1 MGDVADGQTADTGMG
16 TTDADTADTGTAPTE
31 ADTADTETADAGMAG
46 GAGACLDAREHAA
59 AMELVH
65 AVRRDVGAR
74 LECALLF
81 GSKARGTARADSD
94 VDVLLVFKR
103 LPPDRE
109 PQATHAERMAERVAA
124 RTGVPL
130 GVWSVSRE
138 DLEPGRRTPMLVD
151 ALDDAVPLW
160 PADCVLPRA
169 AFTPED
175 AAFCAARLLDRVA
188 EGSAEV
194 ARALAAGDAA
204 AWARRA
210 RDDLVRLCT
219 AVLLLAG
226 ETRPRRGDAVR
237 RFLERN
243 PRFAGQARTRAVLA
257 WAARSYPSGHVELDD
272 DTPVPPPPVPA
283 DAVLATAQRLRSLV
297 LERERASRRR
307 GTFVQSGA

>member
-1 MGDVADGQTADTGMG
+1 MGD
-16 TTDADTADTGTAPTE
+16 APGAVTC
-31 ADTADTETADAGMAG
+31 G
-46 GAGACLDAREHAA
+46 GVGAEACLDAREHAA
-59 AMELVH
+59 AMALVH
-65 AVRRDVGAR
+65 EVRRRVGAK

-81 GSKARGTARADSD
+81 GSKARRQARPDSD

-109 PQATHAERMAERVAA
+109 PQATDAERIAEEVAA

-130 GVWSVSRE
+130 GVWSVSNE
-138 DLEPGRRTPMLVD
+138 DLAPGRRTPMLVD
-151 ALDDAVPLW
+151 ALEDAVPLW
-160 PADCVLPRA
+160 PADRDPPRA
-169 AFTPED
+169 ELTPAD
-175 AAFCAARLLDRVA
+175 ALFCAARLLDRVG

-194 ARALAAGDAA
+194 SARLAAGDA

-243 PRFAGQARTRAVLA
+243 PDFEPGAEGCGVLA
-257 WAARSYPSGHVELDD
+257 WAARSYPRGHVELDD
-272 DTPVPPPPVPA
+272 DSPVPPPSVSA
-283 DAVLATAQRLRSLV
+283 DAVLDTAERLRQLV
-297 LERERASRRR
+297 LARGRMARRR
-307 GTFVQSGA
+307 GTFVQSPGR